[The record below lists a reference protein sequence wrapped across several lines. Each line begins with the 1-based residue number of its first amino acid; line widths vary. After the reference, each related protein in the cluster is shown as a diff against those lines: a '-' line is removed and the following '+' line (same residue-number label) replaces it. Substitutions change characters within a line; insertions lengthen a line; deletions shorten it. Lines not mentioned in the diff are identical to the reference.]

1 MNLRR
6 DLFAAQFAHRVF
18 QHPHIHVEADGVD
31 VAVLLAAQQIARA
44 AQFQIERRD
53 FEARAQIAEL
63 LQRGQPLARDFGEL
77 RIRLDQQIAI
87 RAPVRP
93 AHAAAQLIQLRQAR
107 SARRS
112 R

>member
-6 DLFAAQFAHRVF
+6 HLFAAQLAHRVF
-18 QHPHIHVEADGVD
+18 QHPHVHIEADRVD
-31 VAVLLAAQQIARA
+31 MAVLLAAQQIARA

-53 FEARAQIAEL
+53 LESRAQIAEL
-63 LQRGQPLARDFGEL
+63 LQRRQPLARDFRQL
-77 RIRLDQQIAI
+77 RIRLDEQIAI
-87 RAPVRP
+87 RPPVRP
-93 AHAAAQLIQLRQAR
+93 AHASAQLVELGQAR